1 MISHNV
7 LNGYPNGKAYPDKSI
22 TRAEFTKIMIV
33 AAGIKISS
41 APQKIFSDVEQ
52 TDWIA
57 PYVEAAYP
65 YLGGYA
71 INNSSYYQPSMPALR
86 EDIAVSLVK
95 LKGYDAAGY
104 DESVLT
110 TMFSD
115 ACTVSAAARPY
126 AATAVRRGLVSGYE
140 DDTFRGQQGAV
151 SFFTPIILR
160 SRKNAVNSF
169 GMM

>member
-7 LNGYPNGKAYPDKSI
+7 LNGYPNGKVYHDKSI
-22 TRAEFTKIMIV
+22 TRAEFTKIMTV

-115 ACTVSAAARPY
+115 AYTVSAAARPY